1 MNEHDG
7 AWPTYKRLLG
17 YAQPYRSLLLLAL
30 LGMVIE
36 ALAGAGFT
44 ALMKPIVDETFVA
57 KNADLSWRLPLF
69 IIGLFIARGI
79 AGFVT
84 DYSMARAGRS
94 VSRDLRNLLLSKYL
108 RLPGVRFDA
117 EAVPSM
123 LTRLGG
129 DTEQVA
135 QAAVDAMKVMVSQGL
150 QVVAMFGLM
159 LWTSPRVT
167 LAILLLGPVL
177 AWVMDK
183 VGKRYRMI
191 NHRIQEGS
199 AKMLQS
205 AAQALSGQQEVKI
218 YGAQQSELDRYAQL
232 VQKNLQLSL
241 KVETTRSSASVLVQ
255 LMGAVGLAV
264 LLLVAGHEA
273 VKGRLTAGD
282 FVRLMVAMMA
292 IIPAL
297 RQLTNVQ
304 SMLQRGVSSADRLF
318 TVLDSPDEVDS
329 GTRKLEHAD
338 GLIEFRDVTVRYA
351 GQHEPALKDISFT
364 ARPGT
369 VTAIVGRSGSGK
381 TTLIKAIPRF
391 YAPESGQILLDGHPL
406 EEYPLA
412 DLRRQ
417 IALVSQNVMLFDGS
431 VSANVAYGEMAD
443 AGREA
448 LDRAIRGANAAEFVD
463 RLPEGVDTSIGEN
476 GGRLSGGQR
485 QRLAIARAML
495 KDAPILILD
504 EATAALDNE
513 SERLVQDALQQLMP
527 DRTTLVIAHRLSTI
541 EHADQVLVLDRGRL
555 VEQGTHAE
563 LIARDGLYAHLHR
576 MQFREP
582 VDEASR
588 GGYGG

>member
-17 YAQPYRSLLLLAL
+17 YAQPYRALLLLAL

-36 ALAGAGFT
+36 AIAGAGFT

-57 KNADLSWRLPLF
+57 KNAELSWRLPLF
-69 IIGLFIARGI
+69 IIGLFVARGL

-84 DYSMARAGRS
+84 DYTMARAGRS
-94 VSRDLRNLLLSKYL
+94 VSRDLRNLLLAKYL

-135 QAAVDAMKVMVSQGL
+135 QAAVDALKVMVSQGL
-150 QVVAMFGLM
+150 QVIAMFGLM

-167 LAILLLGPVL
+167 LAILLLGPAL
-177 AWVMDK
+177 AFIMDK
-183 VGKRYRMI
+183 VGKRYRRI

-318 TVLDSPDEVDS
+318 SVIDTPDEVDT
-329 GTRKLEHAD
+329 GTRKLDQAE
-338 GLIEFRDVTVRYA
+338 GLLEFRNVSVRYA
-351 GQHEPALKDISFT
+351 GQREPALNEISFT

-391 YAPESGQILLDGHPL
+391 YTPESGQILLDGHPL

-443 AGREA
+443 AGPEA
-448 LDRAIRGANAAEFVD
+448 LDRAIHGANAAEFVD
-463 RLPEGVDTSIGEN
+463 RLPEGVDTPIGEN
-476 GGRLSGGQR
+476 GSRLSGGQR
-485 QRLAIARAML
+485 SAWRSH
-495 KDAPILILD
+495 APC
-504 EATAALDNE
+504 
-513 SERLVQDALQQLMP
+513 
-527 DRTTLVIAHRLSTI
+527 
-541 EHADQVLVLDRGRL
+541 
-555 VEQGTHAE
+555 
-563 LIARDGLYAHLHR
+563 
-576 MQFREP
+576 
-582 VDEASR
+582 
-588 GGYGG
+588 